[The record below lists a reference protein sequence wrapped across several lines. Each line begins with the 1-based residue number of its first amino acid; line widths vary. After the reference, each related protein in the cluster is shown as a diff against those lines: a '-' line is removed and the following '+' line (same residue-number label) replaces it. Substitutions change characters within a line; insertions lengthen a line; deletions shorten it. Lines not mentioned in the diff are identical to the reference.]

1 MSRSFFFLF
10 SSSPLSLFHRASLV
24 LVFCGAAHRGER
36 GERVAD
42 TKFSTDNGDR
52 EFVDERTER
61 RRKVKIGN
69 EDGARLFFIA
79 SFAICKNFRSSCVD
93 ILKKSWRER
102 SKVEENG

>member
-10 SSSPLSLFHRASLV
+10 SSSPLSLFHLSASLV
-24 LVFCGAAHRGER
+24 LVLVLCGAAHRGKR

-61 RRKVKIGN
+61 RRKVKVGN
-69 EDGARLFFIA
+69 EDEARLFFM
-79 SFAICKNFRSSCVD
+79 ICN
-93 ILKKSWRER
+93 L
-102 SKVEENG
+102 

>member
-1 MSRSFFFLF
+1 MSRFFCFLF

-24 LVFCGAAHRGER
+24 LVLCGAAHRGER

-61 RRKVKIGN
+61 KGMGN
-69 EDGARLFFIA
+69 EDGARLFFM
-79 SFAICKNFRSSCVD
+79 ICN
-93 ILKKSWRER
+93 L
-102 SKVEENG
+102 

>member
-10 SSSPLSLFHRASLV
+10 SSSPLSLFHLSASLV
-24 LVFCGAAHRGER
+24 LVLVLCGAAHRGER

-61 RRKVKIGN
+61 KGMGN
-69 EDGARLFFIA
+69 EDGARLFFM
-79 SFAICKNFRSSCVD
+79 ICN
-93 ILKKSWRER
+93 L
-102 SKVEENG
+102 